1 MLPWLMTFHA
11 ARLGLEAQNAMAF
24 RFFRLVADR
33 KNIDAIETADGI
45 ASPLD
50 DPPVPLKAASVGGRR
65 RASVSKVHKKQVRPN
80 KRTKRSK

>member
-11 ARLGLEAQNAMAF
+11 ARLGLEAQNAMAL
-24 RFFRLVADR
+24 RLFRLVADR
-33 KNIDAIETADGI
+33 KNIDAVDGI

-50 DPPVPLKAASVGGRR
+50 DPPAPIKAASHGGRR
-65 RASVSKVHKKQVRPN
+65 RASVSRVHKKQLRAN